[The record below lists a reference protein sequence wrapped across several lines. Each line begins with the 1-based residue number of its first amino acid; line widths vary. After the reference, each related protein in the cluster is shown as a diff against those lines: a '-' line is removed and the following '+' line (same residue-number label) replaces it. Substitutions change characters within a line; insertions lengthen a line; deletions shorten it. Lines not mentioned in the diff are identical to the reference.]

1 MGSHLRGDDGEKM
14 MAYTFPMPLPR
25 TPSPAVKAALD
36 FAPLLVFFAANRV
49 AGHYDKGNAIFIATG
64 AVMATTLV
72 SMAVSHFLYGRI
84 APMLWLVGV
93 MVFVFGGATL
103 LLHDA
108 NLIKIKLTVIYS
120 LLAAVLLFGVATGR
134 PLLRF
139 VLGETF
145 PALDAAGWRKLTRN
159 WIIFFI
165 ALAVLNEVLRRRLS
179 TDDWVTFKV
188 WGVTLLTFVFA
199 LAQTPILLRHAPKED

>member
-1 MGSHLRGDDGEKM
+1 
-14 MAYTFPMPLPR
+14 MPPIHR
-25 TPSPAVKAALD
+25 TPSSAVKTVLD
-36 FAPLLVFFAANRV
+36 FAPLLVFFVANRV
-49 AGHYDKGNAIFIATG
+49 ADIFVATG

-72 SMAVSHFLYGRI
+72 AMGIAHFRYGRI
-84 APMLWLVGV
+84 QPMLWLVGV

-103 LLHDA
+103 LLHDPD
-108 NLIKIKLTVIYS
+108 LIKIKLTVIYG

-134 PLLRF
+134 PLLRL

-145 PALDAAGWRKLTRN
+145 PALDADGWRKLTRN

-165 ALAVLNEVLRRRLS
+165 ALAILNEVLRRRLT

-188 WGVTLLTFVFA
+188 WGVTVLTFAFA
-199 LAQTPILLRHAPKED
+199 LAQTPILLRHAPKD